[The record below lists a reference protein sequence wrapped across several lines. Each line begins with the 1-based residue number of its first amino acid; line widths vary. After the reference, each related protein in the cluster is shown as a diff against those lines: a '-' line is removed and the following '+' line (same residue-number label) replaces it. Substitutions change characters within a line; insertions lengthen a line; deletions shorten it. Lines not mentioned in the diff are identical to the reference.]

1 MQEPD
6 HPPEPPARQQR
17 RRLRFTM
24 SALIVGLMIASCIA
38 VTLIPL
44 LAAPGQESQI
54 DRAFQVVFAALFTLL
69 GLVLVLTERQLR
81 RRGWPH
87 RPPPLARLLFASL
100 SGLTFWTGLA
110 LMGIALAR
118 LEAPAAAGTLNSV
131 FWAVVGLWLL
141 AQLLFNGRRLMRP
154 RRARAPGRNDV

>member
-87 RPPPLARLLFASL
+87 RPTPLVRLLFASL